1 MSEKTNTQ
9 PKLLDKVR
17 NEMRE
22 DIFINMGRETALNNP
37 LANGQNVVLH
47 LSRLFRDNT
56 ILPANE
62 RIDFT
67 KFIIL
72 FFCSFT
78 DKILNSWVLNRYNL

>member
-1 MSEKTNTQ
+1 MRGKPIIK

-22 DIFINMGRETALNNP
+22 YIFINMKKETALNTHP
-37 LANGQNVVLH
+37 LANGHCVVSH

-62 RIDFT
+62 QIDFIT
-67 KFIIL
+67 LAFS
-72 FFCSFT
+72 FFA
-78 DKILNSWVLNRYNL
+78 

>member
-1 MSEKTNTQ
+1 MSEKTITQ

-22 DIFINMGRETALNNP
+22 DIFINMERETALNTHP
-37 LANGQNVVLH
+37 LANGHCVVSH

-62 RIDFT
+62 QIDFIT
-67 KFIIL
+67 LAFS
-72 FFCSFT
+72 FFA
-78 DKILNSWVLNRYNL
+78 